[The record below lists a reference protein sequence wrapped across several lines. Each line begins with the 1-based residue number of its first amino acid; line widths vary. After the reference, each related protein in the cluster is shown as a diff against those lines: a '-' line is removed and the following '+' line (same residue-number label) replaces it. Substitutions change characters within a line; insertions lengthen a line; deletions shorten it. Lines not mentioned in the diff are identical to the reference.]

1 MNTKQI
7 ETQKST
13 EEIIILFNKAFQM
26 KDVTILNGIISTD
39 CVMEGV
45 FPPPDGSRIEGKK
58 NCLDF
63 WENLINTPGTQFT
76 PESISVIGERAI
88 ILWRFQWETT
98 EKRSVRGVNIMTVIN
113 GLITETLGYIKGD
126 LQS

>member
-1 MNTKQI
+1 MNTGQI

-13 EEIIILFNKAFQM
+13 EEVITLFNKAFLV
-26 KDVTILNGIISTD
+26 KDVTILNDILSPN
-39 CVMEGV
+39 CVMEGA

-63 WENLINTPGTQFT
+63 WEQLINTPDTQFS

-88 ILWRFQWETT
+88 ILWRFQWEAK
-98 EKRSVRGVNIMTVIN
+98 EKRSIRGVNIMTVNN
-113 GLITETLGYIKGD
+113 GLITEALGYIKGE
-126 LQS
+126 LQ

>member
-1 MNTKQI
+1 MNTEQI

-13 EEIIILFNKAFQM
+13 EEVITLFNKAFLV
-26 KDVTILNGIISTD
+26 KDVTILNDILSPN
-39 CVMEGV
+39 CVMEGA

-63 WENLINTPGTQFT
+63 WEQLINTPDTQFS

-88 ILWRFQWETT
+88 ILWRFQWEAK
-98 EKRSVRGVNIMTVIN
+98 EKKSIRGVNIMTVNN
-113 GLITETLGYIKGD
+113 GLITEALGYIKGE
-126 LQS
+126 LQ